1 MVQQHHSSPAT
12 GGSITSEDIESTGSS
27 SSPPPLLTTKNI
39 ANSSSSLPHLRNE
52 NDQSHHHQR
61 HTNPM
66 MLSSNDETKISSSS
80 HPKNER
86 AHKFTAS
93 NEQQNTKSKF
103 AQLKSC
109 CARNNRVI
117 VVTFGFLISILP
129 FIMCLFYRNLI
140 LLSLFV
146 LLVQYSVTLLIF
158 NMMERMNQFIDQNA
172 IFITKPNVIDIKIV
186 LSIME
191 DYFKEDIRFSSRA
204 MILGS
209 MDTLFVYSSYRFLVF
224 CDRVSSYIWKP
235 FFGTDIKQSVK
246 WETDLHLTLSIL
258 HYIISTFLT
267 YLIFTSQYALRAMN
281 LNREDSFKVLFW
293 MSLLTHS
300 ACTLFHTF
308 NAFFFGGKDALVKN
322 YLTLTK
328 IIPLL
333 AKIFTKRNEDDDTDD
348 SHGSVNHSNFVSS
361 SHHEQSYSSLQ
372 NRLTVFEW
380 QSLNFLIIFSTFAC
394 IAYFAPLSQSFG
406 FYYIFQLVIGLVIMI
421 LQFWISQISVM
432 KKYSIISFVVI
443 LLSLIFL
450 KLFMGAYVMQYLF
463 VYTSI
468 LFVIPFEKFL
478 FKSMP
483 MFVTEKGLRYFAFV
497 WLTCLQFITVLV
509 FFMRCFLFLY
519 LYM

>member
-1 MVQQHHSSPAT
+1 MFQHHPSCP
-12 GGSITSEDIESTGSS
+12 TSTIGKEDTES
-27 SSPPPLLTTKNI
+27 SSPGSSPLPLITTTI
-39 ANSSSSLPHLRNE
+39 ASSSSLSHLRNE
-52 NDQSHHHQR
+52 NDHSHHQR
-61 HTNPM
+61 HTNTL
-66 MLSSNDETKISSSS
+66 MLSLNDETKISSPSPL

-86 AHKFTAS
+86 AHKFHAL
-93 NEQQNTKSKF
+93 NEPQHTKSRI

-109 CARNNRVI
+109 CTRYNRVI
-117 VVTFGFLISILP
+117 VVTFGFLIAILP

-140 LLSLFV
+140 LLSIFV
-146 LLVQYSVTLLIF
+146 LLVQYLVTLLMF

-191 DYFKEDIRFSSRA
+191 DYFKEDVRFSSRA

-224 CDRVSSYIWKP
+224 CDRVSSYVWKP

-281 LNREDSFKVLFW
+281 LNREDSFKLLFW
-293 MSLLTHS
+293 MSLLMHS

-328 IIPLL
+328 VIPLM
-333 AKIFTKRNEDDDTDD
+333 AKIFTKRNEDDDTDEGHGGNGS
-348 SHGSVNHSNFVSS
+348 SHSTLISS
-361 SHHEQSYSSLQ
+361 SHHEQPNTPLQ
-372 NRLTVFEW
+372 YRLTVFEW
-380 QSLNFLIIFSTFAC
+380 QSLNFLIIFSTFTC
-394 IAYFAPLSQSFG
+394 IAYFTPLSQSFG
-406 FYYIFQLVIGLVIMI
+406 FYYIFQFIIGLIIMV
-421 LQFWISQISVM
+421 LQFWISQISIST
-432 KKYSIISFVVI
+432 KKYTVISFVVL

-450 KLFMGAYVMQYLF
+450 KFFMGAFVMQYLF
-463 VYTSI
+463 AYALI
-468 LFVIPFEKFL
+468 LFGLPFEKFL
-478 FKSMP
+478 FKSLP

-497 WLTCLQFITVLV
+497 WLTSLQLITVLV
-509 FFMRCFLFLY
+509 FFVRGFLFLY
-519 LYM
+519 FYL